1 MCSTYY
7 SAEQNFYYM
16 FLQLTFL
23 KVLLSRFHSV
33 ASNFPDGLS
42 DAKEGQDTG
51 PKLHSNSKAQLA
63 PRACFIHYITQSPY
77 TSQPPIGQ

>member
-16 FLQLTFL
+16 FLQLNFL

-42 DAKEGQDTG
+42 DAKEGQDTDTATPRLSWLPG
-51 PKLHSNSKAQLA
+51 LA
-63 PRACFIHYITQSPY
+63 SSITSHNPL
-77 TSQPPIGQ
+77 THHNLP